1 MRKTLYCLMSD
12 SSRCPQLMDQL
23 LEAGLSR
30 RHVRLVEQSRLSFPG
45 IRRATLLQ
53 TSDLGHGTLMGAG
66 VGGLAGALGGYFAA
80 NHAPVAALIHTN
92 RAWLYMALA
101 GAVFGAIV
109 TGIIARNMPNR
120 KLIPFLLRVGSRG
133 CLLIL
138 DIPTHCIPMTVD
150 IVERVDPGA
159 KTYLS

>member
-101 GAVFGAIV
+101 GA
-109 TGIIARNMPNR
+109 
-120 KLIPFLLRVGSRG
+120 
-133 CLLIL
+133 
-138 DIPTHCIPMTVD
+138 
-150 IVERVDPGA
+150 
-159 KTYLS
+159 